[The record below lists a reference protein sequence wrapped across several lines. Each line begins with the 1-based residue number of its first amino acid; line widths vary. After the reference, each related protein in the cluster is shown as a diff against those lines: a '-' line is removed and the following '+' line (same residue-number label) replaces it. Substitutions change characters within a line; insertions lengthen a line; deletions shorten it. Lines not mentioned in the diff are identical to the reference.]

1 MLFNSYTFILVFL
14 PCVILGFMAVGR
26 LAGSRGAI
34 VWLILASLFF
44 YGYWNPI
51 YLWLIAGTILANYAA
66 GRALDRWRSR
76 ALLGAAIAGNL
87 ALLGYFKYANFFVD
101 TFNGATGAGMYLAPI
116 VLPLGIS
123 FFTFQKIAYL
133 VDSYRGLNPKHNLL
147 HYSMFVTFFPQLLS
161 GPIVHPS
168 EILPQCVGKA
178 RMRVTAEDL
187 AVGVTIFIMGLTKK
201 VAIADRISEYA
212 NTVFDAAAS
221 GTAPSLADAWV
232 GALVYSLQLY
242 FDFSGYS
249 DMAIGLARIFGIL
262 LPLNF
267 NSPYKSE
274 SIIDFWRRWHMTLSR
289 FLREYLY
296 IPLGGNRK
304 GETRRYVNLMITMLL
319 GGLWHGAAWNFV
331 LWGGLNGIFLCIN
344 TLWRALRKDKSP
356 PSPTG
361 RALSMLLTFV
371 CVVMV
376 RVFFRAESFPAAIA
390 VLRGM
395 TGFEGVSLA
404 TQFNYRAFVWVAA
417 LLPAVWFLPNVQQ
430 VMADA
435 KPVLEW
441 ERIQKQFTPT
451 PAFLR
456 WIRWR
461 PRPQFAFV
469 LAVLAFWL
477 LTEMGR
483 VKEFLYYQF

>member
-14 PCVILGFMAVGR
+14 PCVVLGFMAAGR
-26 LAGSRGAI
+26 IAGSRGAI
-34 VWLILASLFF
+34 AWLVLASLFF

-51 YLWLIAGTILANYAA
+51 YLWLIAGTILFNFAA

-76 ALLGAAIAGNL
+76 ALLGFAIAANL
-87 ALLGYFKYANFFVD
+87 TLLGYFKYANFFID
-101 TFNGATGAGMYLAPI
+101 TLNDATGAGIDLAPI

-147 HYSMFVTFFPQLLS
+147 HYSMFVTFFPQLIA

-168 EILPQCVGKA
+168 EILPQVVGKA
-178 RMRVTAEDL
+178 RMFVTAENL

-201 VAIADRISEYA
+201 VAIADRVSEYA
-212 NTVFDAAAS
+212 NTIFDAAAA

-232 GALVYSLQLY
+232 GALAYTFQLY

-249 DMAIGLARIFGIL
+249 DMAIGLARIFGII

-267 NSPYKSE
+267 NSPYKSAN
-274 SIIDFWRRWHMTLSR
+274 IIEFWRRWHMTLSR
-289 FLREYLY
+289 FLRDYLY

-304 GETRRYVNLMITMLL
+304 GEARRYVNLMITMLL
-319 GGLWHGAAWNFV
+319 GGFWHGAAWTFIF
-331 LWGGLNGIFLCIN
+331 WGGLHGIFLCIN
-344 TLWRALRKDKSP
+344 NLWRTIRKDAGPVSQP
-356 PSPTG
+356 GHT
-361 RALSMLLTFV
+361 AATLLTFICIV
-371 CVVMV
+371 IAW
-376 RVFFRAESFPAAIA
+376 VFFRAKSFAAAIA

-395 TGFEGVSLA
+395 AGLEGVSFA
-404 TQFNYRAFVWVAA
+404 TQFDYQAFVWVAA

-430 VMADA
+430 VMADT
-435 KPVLEW
+435 KPVLDWDAIEK
-441 ERIQKQFTPT
+441 RFTPT

-456 WIRWR
+456 WIRWQ
-461 PRPQFAFV
+461 PRPQLAFT

-477 LTEMGR
+477 LTEMDR